1 MPHGEN
7 KICGLRPLRE
17 LVTTST
23 PSPDAWCARR
33 LISRCSRMFLAS
45 PMSSGSLFF
54 VVGKSTVVFYLTL
67 SLGPRQPRLD
77 SGSLPAGWFPLP
89 DAAARGLL
97 GCHPFVPCSL
107 SSMSLEELWVTST
120 VRKQHAY
127 CRGRFRIVTSTVR
140 KKQMREVCTTKMK
153 YVTIRMRFPATFP
166 STKNTCSQPA
176 APRSMTMV

>member
-45 PMSSGSLFF
+45 PMSSAACFSWSAKVLLCSTSRCHWGPGNRGWTP
-54 VVGKSTVVFYLTL
+54 VVS
-67 SLGPRQPRLD
+67 QQ
-77 SGSLPAGWFPLP
+77 AGFPCQMLQ
-89 DAAARGLL
+89 RGLL

-140 KKQMREVCTTKMK
+140 KKQMREVCTTKVK
-153 YVTIRMRFPATFP
+153 YATIRMRFPAAFP
-166 STKNTCSQPA
+166 STKEYVLSTSCS
-176 APRSMTMV
+176 S